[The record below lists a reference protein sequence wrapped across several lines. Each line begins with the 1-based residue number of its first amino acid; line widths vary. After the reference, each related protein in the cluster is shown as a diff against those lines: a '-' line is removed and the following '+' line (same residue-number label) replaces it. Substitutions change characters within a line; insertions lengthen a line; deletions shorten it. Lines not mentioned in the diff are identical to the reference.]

1 MLHIRMY
8 NQFSRID
15 SIFGILCRQE
25 GTLTIPGY
33 LMETMRSVNRKQTTK
48 AYSVYSRHCP
58 ARQFLDRL
66 ADKWTLL
73 IIDRLKLGETRFNQL
88 RRDIY
93 GITQKVLSQTLKKL
107 ERDGLIERRVFA
119 TMPVSVG
126 YSLTPL
132 ALTLVETIERLA
144 HWAEVNIDAM
154 KEAQLRYDNQ
164 YSTSE

>member
-1 MLHIRMY
+1 M
-8 NQFSRID
+8 D
-15 SIFGILCRQE
+15 SIFGILWRQE
-25 GTLTIPGY
+25 GTFKIPGY
-33 LMETMRSVNRKQTTK
+33 LMETMCSINDK
-48 AYSVYSRHCP
+48 AASKGYSVYSRHCP

-88 RRDIY
+88 RRDID

-119 TMPVSVG
+119 TMPVTVG

-132 ALTLVETIERLA
+132 ALTLVETIESLA

-154 KEAQLRYDNQ
+154 KEAQARYDNQ

>member
-1 MLHIRMY
+1 M
-8 NQFSRID
+8 D
-15 SIFGILCRQE
+15 SIFGILWRQE
-25 GTLTIPGY
+25 GTFKIPGY
-33 LMETMRSVNRKQTTK
+33 LMETMCSINDKPASK
-48 AYSVYSRHCP
+48 GYSVYSRHCP

-73 IIDRLKLGETRFNQL
+73 IIDRFKLGE
-88 RRDIY
+88 
-93 GITQKVLSQTLKKL
+93 TLKKL

-119 TMPVSVG
+119 TMPVTVG

-132 ALTLVETIERLA
+132 ALTLVETIESLA

-154 KEAQLRYDNQ
+154 KEAQARYDNQ